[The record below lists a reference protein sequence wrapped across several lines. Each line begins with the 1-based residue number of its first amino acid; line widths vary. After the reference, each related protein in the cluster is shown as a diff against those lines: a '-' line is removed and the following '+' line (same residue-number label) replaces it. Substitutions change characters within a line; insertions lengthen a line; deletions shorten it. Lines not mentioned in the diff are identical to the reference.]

1 MNCTTSRLT
10 CWYKKSRSRFQEIR
24 LQWNNGGME
33 FKSSKAYRKYYYL
46 PLPNNFQLLI
56 FFQFQVKCPLVIP
69 MSNIF
74 LFLSGIDRSCRRI
87 ASIPHSVY
95 SIWGLKLTESNKFIS
110 DVALHCCFSSSKT
123 VLPVASPLYW
133 KRERNPSGRQ
143 WKTAPP
149 CPALRCPIAN
159 DSGKEMS

>member
-69 MSNIF
+69 IPNIF
-74 LFLSGIDRSCRRI
+74 YFLVELTGHAEGLPASLIQPIRSGDWSSQKVTSSYQMWPCIVVSL
-87 ASIPHSVY
+87 V
-95 SIWGLKLTESNKFIS
+95 LKLCSQLPALCTE
-110 DVALHCCFSSSKT
+110 
-123 VLPVASPLYW
+123 
-133 KRERNPSGRQ
+133 RERETLQAGNERQ
-143 WKTAPP
+143 LLL
-149 CPALRCPIAN
+149 ALLWGVP
-159 DSGKEMS
+159 